1 MLRYQ
6 GMFFWQCGQ
15 YDRGLMT
22 DCPFTQRSMQTLR
35 KLPMQLPKR
44 NKAIPCTIDNVI
56 KLMRK
61 HTTELNRTIDIGS
74 TSKKRNTRLF
84 KRFLPKTV
92 NANLEQPLFV
102 PVLRHPF
109 DVR

>member
-1 MLRYQ
+1 
-6 GMFFWQCGQ
+6 
-15 YDRGLMT
+15 
-22 DCPFTQRSMQTLR
+22 
-35 KLPMQLPKR
+35 
-44 NKAIPCTIDNVI
+44 
-56 KLMRK
+56 MRK

-74 TSKKRNTRLF
+74 ASKECNTRLF

-109 DVR
+109 DVRETVHVLKVVLFRLFVFFGIQTRRAGHFLCGLA